1 MGYRRFQSTNHDR
14 HYREWSSQHRVFHQV
29 LPPSPRKHSFLV
41 GNPVFTSGKFL
52 IYMTSVDAILQDY
65 QDNVIG
71 RMPLPFLF
79 NISGK
84 GKPSN
89 KPTKALRRAV
99 RGVSAQ
105 QHSNYLSSHLNNLLK
120 PDIHTDSVAP
130 GIFPVV
136 PNPSAR
142 GPQHIDNGT
151 VQELM
156 NPHVEVPVGDNRQT
170 SKSVLFLFCSLSLT
184 SFYLGNSNQQP
195 SWVDTMAGVPPATD
209 PFYGYAAFA
218 LINAFPLMP
227 STTQQSSEL
236 GFDPRN
242 MGMAFL

>member
-170 SKSVLFLFCSLSLT
+170 SKSVLFLFCSLSHSL
-184 SFYLGNSNQQP
+184 LPRQ
-195 SWVDTMAGVPPATD
+195 
-209 PFYGYAAFA
+209 
-218 LINAFPLMP
+218 
-227 STTQQSSEL
+227 QQSTALL
-236 GFDPRN
+236 GRHYEWSASGCRSLLRVRYFCTHQCFSPHAKYYTTIQRIRVRPP
-242 MGMAFL
+242 